1 MGEWLTRRILR
12 SFSGLEEEL
21 QGTGHGSDRPALDS
35 WGLPQSS
42 ASRRDTEDMLAHVSR
57 AESESSDTYRRIEEQ
72 LRSVGRRL
80 DSAERSQSENN
91 RVMTKTASEINIA
104 TREQAQAFDQLGG
117 HVMGLADRIERLEHV
132 QANDGLK
139 EAVKALH
146 QGLSRLADQI
156 TQTSNQSA
164 SQVSALAGNIE
175 QLATRLGQLRADSE
189 SQGNVLEQRIAAVE
203 KVSQINYNAL
213 DHVRADSEE
222 ADRSLALRI
231 ADVQSDIERL
241 SHDNAGALERL
252 RSESEA
258 ASNALDQRLGSV
270 EKGLQAGMNALDR
283 TRSEQQTS
291 VGALEQRLD
300 SIEKDLEAGA
310 SNLNRARSEQQA
322 TVSTLEQ
329 RLDSVEKASQL
340 NANALDHV
348 TEKLEAQA
356 GSRAGDL
363 AEAQKQKTN
372 AEVAIMRLEENLG
385 RLEQR
390 GHDPVIDRRL
400 DGFDRSLAELAAK
413 TERNA
418 VEPLEETVQALAR
431 RLDALDK
438 KHTDLVAE
446 LQAAPEPAAPQP
458 PPFEPENS
466 FAAPHFQQQPPP
478 SFDAPAFDVPPFAE
492 HPAHTPAFHPENF
505 DSNAFPA
512 GFDAADPFSGGFA
525 PDDFAGTTPLFE
537 IQDHETP
544 SHFVAESDDGPE
556 NFLSAAR
563 RSAQAAAQGETLRSR
578 AGLNWGAS
586 DASDTDEEKP
596 RSRLVIPL
604 AIALVV
610 AVALAAAL
618 VLNQRMNGKV
628 RPVLPYNPVAQPVT
642 PPPHAAIPVSP
653 TPQSATAAKPV
664 VQTPASKPVPAAP
677 AAKPAPAARLP
688 VPQPAIGALAAGD
701 RIAQLANS
709 GNPIAETILGL
720 KYLDGDGVP
729 ADPSQAGKWLSK
741 AADQGQAVAQYR
753 LGTMYERGQGTAADG
768 AKAAKWYLASANQG
782 NRKAMHNLA
791 VAYANGATG
800 KKDMGE
806 AARWFAKAAS
816 LGLADS
822 QFNLAVLYERG
833 EGVPQSLTDAYKWY
847 AVAAGAGDAESKQR
861 LSDLQTQLSDADR
874 AAAQKAAS
882 AFHAAPLSRAANVPP
897 EIGDLPAH

>member
-21 QGTGHGSDRPALDS
+21 QAPAGPSLDRTPLDS

-42 ASRRDTEDMLAHVSR
+42 ASRRDTEAMLAQVSR
-57 AESESSDTYRRIEEQ
+57 TENESSDTYRRIEEQ

-117 HVMGLADRIERLEHV
+117 HVMGLADRIERLEHL

-156 TQTSNQSA
+156 TQTSSQSA

-175 QLATRLGQLRADSE
+175 QLAARLGQLRADSE
-189 SQGNVLEQRIAAVE
+189 AQGNVLEQRIAAVE

-222 ADRSLALRI
+222 ADRSLGLRI
-231 ADVQSDIERL
+231 ADVQNDLERL
-241 SHDNAGALERL
+241 SHDHAGALERV

-258 ASNALDQRLGSV
+258 ASGTLDQRLGNV

-283 TRSEQQTS
+283 TRSEHQAS
-291 VGALEQRLD
+291 VSTLEQRLG
-300 SIEKDLEAGA
+300 SAEQNLQAGA
-310 SNLNRARSEQQA
+310 NSLDRTRSEHLA
-322 TVSTLEQ
+322 SLSALEQ

-348 TEKLEAQA
+348 TEKLDSHA

-363 AEAQKQKTN
+363 ADAQKQKTST
-372 AEVAIMRLEENLG
+372 EVAIMRLEENLG

-390 GHDPVIDRRL
+390 GHDPIIDRRL

-438 KHTDLVAE
+438 KHTDLVTE
-446 LQAAPEPAAPQP
+446 LQALPEPAAPQP
-458 PPFEPENS
+458 PPFEAEKN
-466 FAAPHFQQQPPP
+466 FATPPFQPQPP
-478 SFDAPAFDVPPFAE
+478 SFDAPAFDVPPLAE
-492 HPAHTPAFHPENF
+492 HPANAAPGFHQENF
-505 DSNAFPA
+505 ESNAFTP

-525 PDDFAGTTPLFE
+525 PDDFAGSPPLFE
-537 IQDHETP
+537 TQDHETE
-544 SHFVAESDDGPE
+544 SHFAAESDAGPE

-563 RSAQAAAQGETLRSR
+563 RSAQAAAHNETLRSR

-586 DASDTDEEKP
+586 DAADSDEEKP
-596 RSRLVIPL
+596 RSRLLVPL

-610 AVALAAAL
+610 ALALAAAL
-618 VLNQRMNGKV
+618 VLNQRMNS
-628 RPVLPYNPVAQPVT
+628 RPRLVLPPKPVT
-642 PPPHAAIPVSP
+642 QAVVPPPALPVTSA
-653 TPQSATAAKPV
+653 PQSATAAKPV
-664 VQTPASKPVPAAP
+664 VPAPAPQPTLPAA
-677 AAKPAPAARLP
+677 AAKPAPASRLP
-688 VPQPAIGALAAGD
+688 APQPAIGALAAGD
-701 RIAQLANS
+701 RIVQLANA
-709 GNPIAETILGL
+709 GNPIAETVLGL

-729 ADPSQAGKWLSK
+729 ADPAQAGKWLSK

-791 VAYANGATG
+791 VAYADGAAG

-833 EGVPQSLTDAYKWY
+833 DGVPQSLTDAYKWY
-847 AVAAGAGDAESKQR
+847 AIAAAAGDSESKQR
-861 LSDLQTQLSDADR
+861 LSVLQTQLSDADR

-897 EIGDLPAH
+897 EVGDLPAH